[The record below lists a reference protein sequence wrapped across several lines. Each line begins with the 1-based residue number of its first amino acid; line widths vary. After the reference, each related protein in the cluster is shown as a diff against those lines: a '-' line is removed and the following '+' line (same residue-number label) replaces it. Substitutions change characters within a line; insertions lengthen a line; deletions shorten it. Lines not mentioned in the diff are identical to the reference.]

1 MKDPKCPECGNTIF
15 AYQGV
20 TLVDIL
26 RQALEKTSFDGKG
39 IIGEYLK
46 NVAENEKDGHK
57 TAVLHNML
65 AKIKSGNSKAML
77 IYCPNCG
84 TIIGTAGSET
94 IKQRY

>member
-20 TLVDIL
+20 ADESTL
-26 RQALEKTSFDGKG
+26 RQALEKTDFNGKNS
-39 IIGEYLK
+39 IGEHLK
-46 NVAENEKDGHK
+46 KIAEIEKEGFK

-65 AKIKSGNSKAML
+65 RDTIKRGMSKAIL

-84 TIIGTAGSET
+84 TIIGTAG
-94 IKQRY
+94 KD

>member
-20 TLVDIL
+20 ASYSTL
-26 RQALEKTSFDGKG
+26 RQALEKTAFDGEES
-39 IIGEYLK
+39 IGDYLK

-57 TAVLHNML
+57 TVVLHHML
-65 AKIKSGNSKAML
+65 ATIKSGNTAAML

-84 TIIGTAGSET
+84 TIIGTAGKSL
-94 IKQRY
+94 K